1 MCTRAVYL
9 GPSDT
14 VITTRSMDWALDMPA
29 DLWCLPR
36 GMERDGAAGPGSL
49 TWTSEYGSVVAA
61 IWNKATADGMNEA
74 GLVAN
79 LLYLTESEY
88 VTAAAAGDRRPISLS
103 QWAQYFLDRHATVA
117 AAVADMQHPPF
128 YVEPVGTPDG
138 HAGQAHLALSD
149 ASGDSAILEYVAGE
163 LVIHHGREFQ
173 VMTNS
178 PTFDR
183 QLAIAA
189 YWDDIGGTTMLPG
202 TNRAADRFVRATFY
216 VDAVEQTDDLDRAV
230 AVGFSIVRN
239 ASVPIGIT
247 TQDEPNISS
256 TRWRTVADH
265 RGGRY
270 FFEAVTTPN
279 VFWVELADLDFAEGA
294 PVATLASGGGVTR
307 AGNAASDFVAAAPF
321 EPLRAEPAI
330 AA

>member
-14 VITTRSMDWALDMPA
+14 VVTTRSMDWALDMPA

-36 GMERDGAAGPGSL
+36 GMERHGAAGPESL

-88 VTAAAAGDRRPISLS
+88 VTAAGAGDRRPISLS

-117 AAVADMQHPPF
+117 AAVADMETSPF
-128 YVEPVGTPDG
+128 YVAPVGTPDG

-183 QLAIAA
+183 QLAIAT

-216 VDAVEQTDDLDRAV
+216 VDAVERTDDPDRAV

-247 TQDEPNISS
+247 TPDQPNISS
-256 TRWRTVADH
+256 TRWRTVGDH
-265 RGGRY
+265 RGRRY
-270 FFEAVTTPN
+270 FFESVTTPN
-279 VFWVELADLDFAEGA
+279 VFWVELEDLDFMEGA
-294 PVATLASGGGVTR
+294 PVVTLVSGAGVTR
-307 AGNAASDFVAAAPF
+307 AGNAAWQFVAAEAF
-321 EPLRAEPAI
+321 EPLQADPA
-330 AA
+330 AVA